1 MSGKKG
7 GDATN
12 YAVAAQYNLDKDA
25 FYKARLLDSGEAAF
39 SYTQVC
45 ESCSYGTCSCSR
57 VLCIC
62 VELDFLAGCVQAEW
76 SMTCCG
82 LKTLYDAYGKNPFFR
97 LFNAKY

>member
-45 ESCSYGTCSCSR
+45 ESNLVSLLIVT
-57 VLCIC
+57 
-62 VELDFLAGCVQAEW
+62 ELRHLLLL
-76 SMTCCG
+76 SS
-82 LKTLYDAYGKNPFFR
+82 TLYLCRRCLQTQFFGRHVFRRNGK
-97 LFNAKY
+97 